1 MSASTYINIEITYQ
15 SAFADKFYI
24 DYICNDKRYYTKTF
38 YDTYSILEYLVN
50 NLFMDYDEASKLIDE
65 VLNNS

>member
-15 SAFADKFYI
+15 PDKDKFYT
-24 DYICNDKRYYTKTF
+24 DYIYNDKAYYTESF
-38 YDTYSILEYLVN
+38 YGTYSIIEYLTN
-50 NLFMDYDEASKLIDE
+50 NLFMNYDEAENLINE